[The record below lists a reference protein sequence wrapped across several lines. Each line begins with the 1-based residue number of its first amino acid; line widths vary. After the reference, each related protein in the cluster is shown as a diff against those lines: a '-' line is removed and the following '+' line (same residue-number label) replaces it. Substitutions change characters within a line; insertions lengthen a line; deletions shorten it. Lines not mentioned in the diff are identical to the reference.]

1 MKSILFF
8 IRQKLWFFIAFIFN
22 KGLVFIAPLF
32 VSEILTKRE
41 FGILEYGL
49 AGLGMVINSFINLG
63 VPSGYPYFK
72 LKNRTEN
79 LFNAFN
85 LHYAWLLLFFLVS
98 QVFHY
103 VFDLKL
109 EYYIALNMAYVLG
122 NQIYI
127 STQLKTEAKIIKAVF
142 FDSGVYLLLFLFSI
156 LAYFDLINSSIY
168 FFNKILLGYSCLYV
182 IYAISR
188 ILKIDRLDV
197 FINYLK
203 VLKYSLP
210 VLVGGILIYFL
221 TVSGRIFVEYFV
233 GGFEIVG
240 IYSFYFRL
248 AAVVVVIYQI
258 INIVFFRQMYELEPK
273 KLDFYF
279 SISFIGLY
287 IISII
292 AFLVS
297 PLILPFFSE
306 FYKTTIQEN
315 ISIHFLLSA
324 QMIFWI
330 ATALLSNIIDRE
342 KLAGKNNILFVFLL
356 VALIGMLFLTQ
367 FYLDLE
373 LFVILHL
380 IAITLAAMIQTIT
393 LARKKI
399 FFKKSVAVLFL
410 LNIFTFIILFLFY

>member
-367 FYLDLE
+367 SYLDLE

>member
-342 KLAGKNNILFVFLL
+342 KLAGKNNILFVVLL
-356 VALIGMLFLTQ
+356 VARIGMLFLTQ
-367 FYLDLE
+367 SYLDLE

>member
-1 MKSILFF
+1 
-8 IRQKLWFFIAFIFN
+8 
-22 KGLVFIAPLF
+22 
-32 VSEILTKRE
+32 
-41 FGILEYGL
+41 
-49 AGLGMVINSFINLG
+49 
-63 VPSGYPYFK
+63 
-72 LKNRTEN
+72 
-79 LFNAFN
+79 
-85 LHYAWLLLFFLVS
+85 
-98 QVFHY
+98 
-103 VFDLKL
+103 
-109 EYYIALNMAYVLG
+109 MAYVLG

-367 FYLDLE
+367 SYLDLE

>member
-1 MKSILFF
+1 
-8 IRQKLWFFIAFIFN
+8 
-22 KGLVFIAPLF
+22 

-367 FYLDLE
+367 SYLDLE